1 MNTKIKIISFTFHFI
16 FVNFTYFFKIWKVN
30 ENIVNDVI
38 KSPLLGKKIPN
49 LNILK
54 IKKNETINFSKYEN
68 KIFAINFFASGIPCK
83 VEAPLL
89 NKLSNKIDIIGIS
102 YKDNKIEMI
111 EFLERYGNP
120 YSEIGIDK
128 KGSIAIEWGVY
139 GVPETFIINDN
150 GKILYKHTGPIN
162 YDDLN
167 NKILPLI
174 KIKWYN

>member
-1 MNTKIKIISFTFHFI
+1 MKIKVIYFLPFILFLSILIIFFI
-16 FVNFTYFFKIWKVN
+16 KFEKIN
-30 ENIVNDVI
+30 ETVNDVI
-38 KSPLLGKKIPN
+38 ESPLLGKDIPN

-54 IKKNETINFSKYEN
+54 IKENKTINFSKYKN
-68 KIFAINFFASGIPCK
+68 KIFAINFFASWCQPCK

-102 YKDNKIEMI
+102 YKDNKTEMI
-111 EFLERYGNP
+111 DFLERYGNP

-174 KIKWYN
+174 KIK

>member
-1 MNTKIKIISFTFHFI
+1 MNTKIKIIYLLPFI
-16 FVNFTYFFKIWKVN
+16 LFLSILLIFFIKFEKVN

-38 KSPLLGKKIPN
+38 KSPLIGKEIPN

-68 KIFAINFFASGIPCK
+68 KIFAINFFASWCLPCK

-89 NKLSNKIDIIGIS
+89 DKLSNKIDIIGIS
-102 YKDNKIEMI
+102 YKDDKTEMI

-139 GVPETFIINDN
+139 GVPETFIISDN

-174 KIKWYN
+174 KIK